1 MKTTIR
7 TLLMGLMA
15 LLAGNALTSCS
26 IDDELQAVP
35 EGQKGYVEFSLS
47 RGAETRTA
55 YALNDANGL
64 NVTWSEGD
72 KVAVAFGK
80 GGDSI
85 VEVFDLVSGAGTKT
99 ARFAKED
106 SDLADKSG
114 ALFIE
119 YLPNL
124 TGETDRNSY
133 VLDISNQEG
142 TLDNMWKYDCFAFT
156 ATLNDGKIESPVF
169 QPMMSILH
177 FPKDFDFGITATKAD
192 LVFSGGVSMIP
203 GAEGDITV
211 KDVSLTDGKLDDD
224 IYVAVYGTGTVPT
237 SLKVSN
243 KTFALPAIAEAGKI
257 YNFAKSNLR
266 EMNKE
271 PLTLEAVSDGTT
283 ITVKNPG
290 GLVMS
295 YMVNGSDMV
304 TSPAG
309 NTSNITIAVN
319 AGDKV
324 KFFGNNPTY
333 CDDTDN
339 TNITSDKECF
349 IYGNIMSLIDADH
362 FDTAT
367 ELIGDRTFSHLFE
380 NNTRIKNHDRM
391 AVILP
396 ATTLAS
402 FCYDSMFSGC
412 TGLTKAPE
420 LPATTLESDCYLWM
434 FYGCTGLTKA
444 PELPATTLADEC
456 YSGMFYG
463 CTSLTKAPELP
474 AKELKNYC
482 YSGMFYNCTSLTKA
496 PELPAKEL
504 KNSCYKSMFY
514 GCTSLNY
521 LKCLATSIASD
532 ARYSPTYDWL
542 RGVPASGTF
551 VKDASA
557 EYGSNKFWDTTSKD
571 GSPSTCAAKVLSD
584 GNWTVSNA
592 K

>member
-1 MKTTIR
+1 
-7 TLLMGLMA
+7 MGLMA

-72 KVAVAFGK
+72 KVVVETIT
-80 GGDSI
+80 GDI
-85 VEVFDLVSGAGTKT
+85 IEVFDLVSGAGTAT
-99 ARFAKED
+99 ASFAKSD
-106 SDLADKSG
+106 SQLADKSG
-114 ALFIE
+114 NVLIINAPGYSSEMDPKE
-119 YLPNL
+119 YFVDLS
-124 TGETDRNSY
+124 D
-133 VLDISNQEG
+133 QEG
-142 TLDNMWKYDCFAFT
+142 KLDDLWKYDYFIFN
-156 ATLNDGKIESPVF
+156 ATLNNGKIQSPEF
-169 QPMMSILH
+169 QPVVAILH
-177 FPKDFDFGITATKAD
+177 FPKDIDLGITAPKAD
-192 LVFSGGVSMIP
+192 LVFRGGDNKIGP
-203 GAEGDITV
+203 LDAAGDITV

-295 YMVNGSDMV
+295 YMVNGSDME
-304 TSPAG
+304 TSTAG

-349 IYGNIMSLIDADH
+349 IYGNIMSLIDADN
-362 FDTAT
+362 FGTAT
-367 ELIGDRTFSHLFE
+367 ELIEARTFSHLFE

-391 AVILP
+391 ALILP

-402 FCYDSMFSGC
+402 DCYNSMFSGC

-420 LPATTLESDCYLWM
+420 LPATTLASDCYVWM

-571 GSPSTCAAKVLSD
+571 GSPYTCAAKVLSD